1 MKHTKRTDVHSPSNI
16 VPSDYDFV
24 IVRTRED
31 AMSTLMVM
39 EEFNAHR
46 KCTGAVF
53 SDHEHKGNCG
63 ICGSYFIDYAIW
75 YHKPTNTYI
84 RAGLDCSQKLEDGA
98 SFSLKEKF
106 KETAEKRRKY
116 KATSIA
122 IANVAEQLQEHDV
135 LDFISNFF
143 DSELGGAVAG
153 YNKVCENEIEDM
165 RYMIGDIVDELD
177 SYGLKVCNRNVWTII
192 DMVRNAIKYKKTLTE
207 KQVNYIIKLVNGIQ
221 TAKYSTLKRKEEN
234 ENAEDAPEGR
244 VVVTGT
250 VVSTRTEDSPF
261 GSVFK
266 MLVKA
271 ETGYK
276 VWCTNPI
283 NSLLNVGDKIQ
294 LTVTLTR
301 SDKDPK
307 FAFGKRPAKVKF
319 L

>member
-1 MKHTKRTDVHSPSNI
+1 MKRTDVHSPSNI

-31 AMSTLMVM
+31 AMNTLIAI

-46 KCTGAVF
+46 ESTGATF

-84 RAGLDCSQKLEDGA
+84 RAGLDCSHKLENGN
-98 SFSLKEKF
+98 SFSLKARF
-106 KETAEKRRKY
+106 KEMAEKRRKY
-116 KATSIA
+116 KASSIA
-122 IANVAEQLQEHDV
+122 IANIAEQLQEHDV
-135 LDFISNFF
+135 LDFVSNLF

-153 YNKVCENEIEDM
+153 YNKECENDKDDM
-165 RYMIGDIVDELD
+165 RYMIGDVVDELD
-177 SYGLKVCNRNVWTII
+177 AYGLRVCNRNVWTII

-207 KQVNYIIKLVNGIQ
+207 KQVNYLIKLVDGIQ

-234 ENAEDAPEGR
+234 ENAADAPEGR

-250 VVSTRTEDSPF
+250 VVSTRSEDSAY
-261 GSVFK
+261 GTVFK

-276 VWCTNPI
+276 VWCTNPVNI
-283 NSLLNVGDKIQ
+283 SLNVGDKIQ
-294 LTVTLTR
+294 FTVTLTR
-301 SDKDPK
+301 SDEDPK
-307 FAFGKRPAKVKF
+307 FAFGKRPTKVKF
-319 L
+319 I